1 MQHTNPDPDPDVY
14 KIAEVFL
21 EGGCNYVNVSIPKK
35 LLAIVPDYSS
45 GITE

>member
-21 EGGCNYVNVSIPKK
+21 RNAYIYVVTPT
-35 LLAIVPDYSS
+35 LAIVPDYSS